1 MRHELVSNPPWV
13 TKVLAE
19 AYDEIQEKILL
30 HPSWVPKLTDIHP
43 TGGSS
48 VRGQMIE
55 YGCGAYGCVL
65 PTLDPTVVIKV
76 TTDDTEAEFA
86 GSLANT
92 LVRPICVK
100 YMAILDSDAKHNGR
114 NVTILW
120 RESANYVGDLE
131 AYLHDLQRDRD
142 IDFAYDLID
151 RQHAAAQIAYTLIY
165 HGRPRTE
172 QRAAVSAWLHACEQ
186 LARQTRVPELRA
198 LGDGM
203 VEVYAAQ
210 GVVFGDIHAGNIGQ
224 VVRADGPQ
232 WVITDPGHIAVILE

>member
-13 TKVLAE
+13 TKVLGD
-19 AYDEIQEKILL
+19 AYDDIQRAVTL
-30 HPSWVPKLTDIHP
+30 HPSWVPRLSDVQP
-43 TGGSS
+43 SGGAS

-86 GSLANT
+86 GGLANS

-100 YMAILDSDAKHNGR
+100 YLAILESDVKHEGR

-131 AYLHDLQRDRD
+131 GFLQDQRRDRD
-142 IDFAYDLID
+142 VDFAYDLIEE
-151 RQHAAAQIAYTLIY
+151 QHRAAQMAYALIY
-165 HGRPRTE
+165 HGKPRPE
-172 QRAAVSAWLHACEQ
+172 QLAAVSGWLAACEKM
-186 LARQTRVPELRA
+186 ARQTRVPELRS

-210 GVVFGDIHAGNIGQ
+210 GVVFGDIHTGNIGQ
-224 VVRADGPQ
+224 VIRGDGPQ
-232 WVITDPGHIAVILE
+232 GDRRRGVPVR